1 MKVLKFGGS
10 SLADAQRYLKVYEI
24 SAKTHLSDDCK
35 GAAVVLSAPKGVTN
49 ALSLLCEQASIGKD
63 FRELFA
69 KLDMTLHGIA
79 NDLNTSLPG
88 FNFNDVDAYI
98 TGRLTLLEQQLNG
111 ISLLRIC
118 PDQVTASIL
127 SVGEYISVR
136 IFSAILTVNNIDNL
150 IIDPVDYIVAEG
162 DYLDSLAVLSDC
174 RARFSEVPS
183 DGSKLLIMPGFVA
196 ANELGEK
203 VTLGRNGSDY
213 SAAILAAC
221 INASCCEIWT
231 DVDGVYNAD
240 PNQVE
245 GAVLLDKLT
254 YQEAMELSYFGAKV
268 LHPKTIGP
276 IAQFGIPCLIRNTLN
291 PAAPGTL
298 ISHEASEKWT
308 SVKGISH
315 LEDIS
320 MFNISGP
327 GMKGMVGMASRI
339 FDVISKGNISISLIT
354 QSSSEYS
361 ISFCI
366 AQKDA
371 MRAKELL
378 EENFALELAN
388 HLLEA
393 IEVREDLAI
402 VTLVGD
408 GMRHSK
414 GLAAKFFK
422 SLAQARVNNVA
433 IAQGSS
439 ERSISTVIENS
450 KAKKAVKIIHQNF
463 FTQILSID
471 AFLIGVGTVGKE
483 LLRQIGEQQ
492 QALLK
497 RNIQLNVYGV
507 VNSKHCLLVPAGID
521 LSQDIKAQLN
531 NTTESFSIDRLAKF
545 VSNNSLTNPVIIDC
559 TSNKKIASLYV
570 YMMQAGFHVVTP
582 NKKANTGDYADYI
595 TLKKTSQQY
604 NRQYLYETTVGA
616 GLPVIDNLQKLVIA
630 GDKLEKFEGI
640 LSGSLSYVFGKLDEG
655 MSISQATL
663 IAKKNGFTEPDP
675 RDDLSGMDVARKLLI
690 MARESGLMLEL
701 SDIEI
706 ESVLPEWFNA
716 KGDVNEFMANLPKL
730 DQHIS
735 ELALAAKD
743 EGKVLRY
750 VGSISEGHCKV
761 SIQSVSLDHPLAAVK
776 DGENAL
782 AIHSKYYQPIPFV
795 IRGYGAG
802 ATVTAAGVFADIL
815 RTMPIQLE
823 FN

>member
-10 SLADAQRYLKVYEI
+10 SLADATRYLRVFEI
-24 SAKTHLSDDCK
+24 SVNTHQSKADM

-49 ALSLLCEQASIGKD
+49 ALSLLCEQAKSGKD
-63 FRELFA
+63 YRELLA

-79 NDLNTSLPG
+79 TELNETLSG
-88 FNFNDVDAYI
+88 FEYERVSQFI
-98 TGRLTLLEQQLNG
+98 SERLELLGQQLQG
-111 ISLLRIC
+111 ISLLKSC
-118 PDQVTASIL
+118 PDQVTAGIL
-127 SVGEYISVR
+127 SMGEYVSVN
-136 IFSAILTVNNIDNL
+136 IFSAILTAHNVDNL
-150 IIDPVDYIVAEG
+150 IIDPVEYIVAEG
-162 DYLDSLAVLSDC
+162 EYLDSLALLSES
-174 RARFSEVPS
+174 RARFADVNS
-183 DGSKLLIMPGFVA
+183 DGSQLLVMPGFVA
-196 ANELGEK
+196 ANEIGEK

-221 INASCCEIWT
+221 INANCCEIWT

-240 PNQVE
+240 PNQVD

-298 ISHEASEKWT
+298 ISHQASEKWT

-315 LEDIS
+315 LEDIA
-320 MFNISGP
+320 MFNLSGP

-371 MRAKELL
+371 LRARELL
-378 EENFALELAN
+378 EENFALELSN
-388 HLLEA
+388 QLLEP

-422 SLAQARVNNVA
+422 ALAQARVNNVA

-463 FTQILSID
+463 FTQILNID
-471 AFLIGVGTVGKE
+471 AFLIGVGTVGEE
-483 LLRQIGEQQ
+483 LLRQIGQQ
-492 QALLK
+492 QEALLD
-497 RNIQLNVYGV
+497 RNIKLTVYGIA
-507 VNSKHCLLVPAGID
+507 NSKQCLLSPIGVD
-521 LSQDIKAQLN
+521 LQADTQAQLAQA
-531 NTTESFSIDRLAKF
+531 TESFSVDRLAKF
-545 VSNNSLTNPVIIDC
+545 VTANSLTNPVVIDC

-570 YMMQAGFHVVTP
+570 YMMKAGFHVVTP
-582 NKKANTGDYADYI
+582 NKKANTGDYADYLA
-595 TLKKTSQQY
+595 LKKTSLEC

-630 GDKLEKFEGI
+630 GDELQKFEGI

-655 MSISQATL
+655 MSITEATL
-663 IAKKNGFTEPDP
+663 TAKKNGFTEPDP

-690 MARESGLMLEL
+690 MARESGLSLEL
-701 SDIEI
+701 SDIDI
-706 ESVLPEWFNA
+706 EPVTPEWFDDS
-716 KGDVNEFMANLPKL
+716 GDVDSFLERLPKL
-730 DQHIS
+730 NQHIA
-735 ELALAAKD
+735 ELAIAAK
-743 EGKVLRY
+743 EKQEVLRY
-750 VGSISEGHCKV
+750 VGSIANGKCKV
-761 SIQSVSLDHPLAAVK
+761 SIQSVPLSHPLAAVK

-815 RTMPIQLE
+815 RTMPMQLE
-823 FN
+823 FK

>member
-10 SLADAQRYLKVYEI
+10 SLADATRYLKVYEI
-24 SAKTHLSDDCK
+24 SANTHKSDDCK

-49 ALSLLCEQASIGKD
+49 ALSLLCEQAQQGKD
-63 FRELFA
+63 FGELLA
-69 KLDMTLHGIA
+69 KLHMTLHAIA
-79 NDLNTSLPG
+79 AELNESVIG
-88 FNFNDVDAYI
+88 FDYLSIKDYI
-98 TGRLTLLEQQLNG
+98 SERLELLEQQLSG
-111 ISLLRIC
+111 IKLLRTC

-127 SVGEYISVR
+127 SMGEYVSVR
-136 IFSAILTVNNIDNL
+136 IFSAILSANNISNL
-150 IIDPVDYIVAEG
+150 IIDPVDHIVAEG
-162 DYLDSLAVLSDC
+162 DYLDSLALLSDS
-174 RARFSEVPS
+174 RARFSDIPD
-183 DGSKLLIMPGFVA
+183 DGSQFLVMPGFVA

-240 PNQVE
+240 PNQVN

-291 PAAPGTL
+291 PSAPGTL

-315 LEDIS
+315 LEDIA

-366 AQKDA
+366 AHKDA
-371 MRAKELL
+371 PRAKELL
-378 EENFALELAN
+378 EESFALELSN
-388 HLLEA
+388 HLLEP

-408 GMRHSK
+408 GMRQSN

-422 SLAQARVNNVA
+422 ALAQARVNNVA

-450 KAKKAVKIIHQNF
+450 KAKKAVKVIHQNF
-463 FTQILSID
+463 FTQMISID

-483 LLRQIGEQQ
+483 LLSQIGAQQ
-492 QALLK
+492 EALLS
-497 RNIQLNVYGV
+497 RNIQLNIYGIAD
-507 VNSKHCLLVPAGID
+507 SKRCLLDNAGID
-521 LSQDIKAQLN
+521 LSEDAIAKLKQESA
-531 NTTESFSIDRLAKF
+531 SFSVDRLAKF
-545 VSNNSLTNPVIIDC
+545 VSDNSLTNPVVIDC

-570 YMMQAGFHVVTP
+570 YMMKAGFHVVTP
-582 NKKANTGDYADYI
+582 NKKANTGDYADYL
-595 TLKKTSQQY
+595 TLKKTAQQH

-630 GDKLEKFEGI
+630 GDRLEKFEGI

-655 MSISQATL
+655 LSIAEATA
-663 IAKKNGFTEPDP
+663 IAKTNGFTEPDP

-690 MARESGLMLEL
+690 MARESGLSLEL
-701 SDIEI
+701 SDIDV
-706 ESVLPEWFNA
+706 ESVLPEWFDA
-716 KGDVNEFMANLPKL
+716 TGDVDAFMENLPKL
-730 DQHIS
+730 NQHIG
-735 ELALAAKD
+735 ELAHAAK
-743 EGKVLRY
+743 EKGEVLRY
-750 VGSISEGHCKV
+750 VGSISEGNCKV
-761 SIQSVSLDHPLAAVK
+761 SIQSVGTSHPLAAVK

-782 AIHSKYYQPIPFV
+782 AIHSKYYSPIPYV

-815 RTMPIQLE
+815 RTMPIQME
-823 FN
+823 FQ

>member
-10 SLADAQRYLKVYEI
+10 SLADAKRYLKVYEI
-24 SAKTHLSDDCK
+24 SVNAHRSDDCK

-79 NDLNTSLPG
+79 NELKTTLPE
-88 FNFNDVDAYI
+88 FDFNDVDAYI
-98 TGRLTLLEQQLNG
+98 TGRLSLLEEQLNG
-111 ISLLRIC
+111 ISLLKIC
-118 PDQVTASIL
+118 PDQVIASIL
-127 SVGEYISVR
+127 SMGEYVSVR
-136 IFSAILTVNNIDNL
+136 IFSAILSAKHIDNL
-150 IIDPVDYIVAEG
+150 IVDPVDYIVAQG
-162 DYLDSLAVLSDC
+162 DYLDGLAILPDC

-183 DGSKLLIMPGFVA
+183 DGSQLLVMPGFVA

-276 IAQFGIPCLIRNTLN
+276 IAQFSIPCLIRNTLN
-291 PAAPGTL
+291 PSAPGTL
-298 ISHEASEKWT
+298 ISHQASEKWT

-320 MFNISGP
+320 MFNLSGP
-327 GMKGMVGMASRI
+327 GMKGMVGMASRV
-339 FDVISKGNISISLIT
+339 FDVISKANISISLIT

-366 AQKDA
+366 AQKNA
-371 MRAKELL
+371 LRAKELL
-378 EENFALELAN
+378 EENFALELSN
-388 HLLEA
+388 HLLEP
-393 IEVREDLAI
+393 IEVRDDLAI

-408 GMRHSK
+408 GMRQST

-422 SLAQARVNNVA
+422 SLAQARVNNIA

-450 KAKKAVKIIHQNF
+450 KAKKAVKVIHQNF
-463 FTQILSID
+463 FTQMLSID

-497 RNIQLNVYGV
+497 RNIRLNVYGV
-507 VNSKHCLLVPAGID
+507 ANSKQCLLVANGID
-521 LSQDIKAQLN
+521 LSQDVKAQLKE
-531 NTTESFSIDRLAKF
+531 TKEAFSIERLAKF
-545 VSNNSLTNPVIIDC
+545 VSHNSLTNPVVIDC

-570 YMMQAGFHVVTP
+570 YMMKAGFHVVTP
-582 NKKANTGDYADYI
+582 NKKANTGDYADYV
-595 TLKKTSQQY
+595 TLKKTAQQC

-655 MSISQATL
+655 MSISEATL
-663 IAKKNGFTEPDP
+663 TAKKNGFTEPDP

-690 MARESGLMLEL
+690 MARESGLILEL
-701 SDIEI
+701 SDIDI
-706 ESVLPEWFNA
+706 ESVLPDWFNA
-716 KGDVNEFMANLPKL
+716 KGDVEEFLANLPKL
-730 DQHIS
+730 DQHIA
-735 ELALAAKD
+735 ELALAAK
-743 EGKVLRY
+743 EQKQVLRY
-750 VGSISEGHCKV
+750 VGSISEGKCKV
-761 SIQSVSLDHPLAAVK
+761 SIQSVPLSHPLAAVK

-823 FN
+823 YN